1 MKRGEVVLLAFPFS
15 NGVGRKI
22 RPALVVQGDRNNR
35 RLKNTIVA
43 MITTTTLRADAEPT
57 QMRIQKSSAS
67 GKASGLLFD
76 SAVKCENLFT
86 IERDAIHRVIGHLPK
101 TAMGQVN
108 RCLRVAL
115 DLR

>member
-43 MITTTTLRADAEPT
+43 MITTTTIRAGSEPT
-57 QMRIQKSSAS
+57 QLKIVLTSVAGKS
-67 GKASGLLFD
+67 SGLLFD

-86 IERDAIHRVIGHLPK
+86 IEQDAIHRVIGHLPK
-101 TAMGQVN
+101 TAMGQVD
-108 RCLRVAL
+108 RCLRSAL
-115 DLR
+115 GLA